1 MSRCMASHCSAA
13 FSVLLLLS
21 SARLSAQ
28 TTREH
33 EPNDDAATATLARM
47 GDTIAGTVN
56 PSDVDYYAVDLA
68 AGTQVELIAAPVQFC
83 RDFSFLD
90 PSGNRLAFGNCM
102 DNIDTL
108 RVTIPATGR
117 YLIRVTQFD
126 DAPRDFPLRPYSLHV
141 GINAAASELDRVVK
155 ALLGGDVV
163 GLDPV
168 FVQQLDGLGNGNG
181 VLDVGDLRAY
191 MRAQGLLVPGR
202 GVKWN

>member
-1 MSRCMASHCSAA
+1 MASPRTAA
-13 FSVLLLLS
+13 FSILLIFTA
-21 SARLSAQ
+21 ARVSAQ

-33 EPNDDAATATLARM
+33 EPNDDAATATVARM

-56 PSDVDYYAVDLA
+56 PSDVDYYAVDLE
-68 AGTQVELIAAPVQFC
+68 AGTQLELIAAPVQFC

-141 GINAAASELDRVVK
+141 GTNPAASQLDRVVK
-155 ALLGGDVV
+155 AILGRDIAA
-163 GLDPV
+163 LDPG
-168 FVQQLDGLGNGNG
+168 FVQQLDDLGNRNG
-181 VLDVGDLRAY
+181 LLDVGDLRAY
-191 MRAQGLLVPGR
+191 MRAQGLLVSGK
-202 GVKWN
+202 GVTWN

>member
-1 MSRCMASHCSAA
+1 MASPRSAA
-13 FSVLLLLS
+13 VSVLLMLGAAS
-21 SARLSAQ
+21 VSAQ

-33 EPNDDAATATLARM
+33 EPNDDAASATVARM

-56 PSDVDYYAVDLA
+56 PSDVDYYAVELA
-68 AGTQVELIAAPVQFC
+68 AGTQLELIAAPVPFC

-102 DNIDTL
+102 DNVDTL
-108 RVTIPATGR
+108 RITIPVAGR

-141 GINAAASELDRVVK
+141 GTNPAASALDNVVK
-155 ALLGGDVV
+155 ALLGADVG
-163 GLDPV
+163 GLDPA

-191 MRAQGLLVPGR
+191 MRAQGLLVWGR
-202 GVKWN
+202 GVTWN

>member
-1 MSRCMASHCSAA
+1 MLAPRSAA
-13 FSVLLLLS
+13 FSVFLVLS
-21 SARLSAQ
+21 AARLSAQ
-28 TTREH
+28 TTRER
-33 EPNDDAATATLARM
+33 EPNDDAATATVARM

-68 AGTQVELIAAPVQFC
+68 AGTQLELIAAPVPFC

-102 DNIDTL
+102 DKIDTL

-141 GINAAASELDRVVK
+141 GTNTAASELDRVVK
-155 ALLGGDVV
+155 ALLDGDVV

-191 MRAQGLLVPGR
+191 MRAQGLLVVGR
-202 GVKWN
+202 GVTWN

>member
-1 MSRCMASHCSAA
+1 MLSPRSAA
-13 FSVLLLLS
+13 ISVLLVLCA
-21 SARLSAQ
+21 ARISAQ

-33 EPNDDAATATLARM
+33 EPNDDAATATVARM

-56 PSDVDYYAVDLA
+56 PSDVDYYAVHLE
-68 AGTQVELIAAPVQFC
+68 AGTQLELIAAPVPFC

-90 PSGNRLAFGNCM
+90 PAGNRLAFGDCIE
-102 DNIDTL
+102 NIDTL
-108 RVTIPATGR
+108 RVTIPVTGR

-141 GINAAASELDRVVK
+141 GTNPAADDLDRVVK

-163 GLDPV
+163 GLDPS
-168 FVQQLDGLGNGNG
+168 FVQQLDKLGNGNG

-191 MRAQGLLVPGR
+191 MRAQGLLVVGK
-202 GVKWN
+202 GVTWN

>member
-1 MSRCMASHCSAA
+1 MASPRSAA
-13 FSVLLLLS
+13 FSFLLILCA
-21 SARLSAQ
+21 ARASAQ

-33 EPNDDAATATLARM
+33 EPNDDAASATVARM

-56 PSDVDYYAVDLA
+56 PSDVDYYAVELA
-68 AGTQVELIAAPVQFC
+68 AGTQLELIAAPVQFC

-102 DNIDTL
+102 DNVDTL
-108 RVTIPATGR
+108 RITIPVAGR

-141 GINAAASELDRVVK
+141 GTNPAASALDNVVK
-155 ALLGGDVV
+155 ALLGADVG
-163 GLDPV
+163 GLDPA

-191 MRAQGLLVPGR
+191 MRAQGLLVLGR
-202 GVKWN
+202 GVTWN

>member
-1 MSRCMASHCSAA
+1 MASPCSAA
-13 FSVLLLLS
+13 VSIFLILS
-21 SARLSAQ
+21 AARVSAQ

-33 EPNDDAATATLARM
+33 EPNDDAATATVARM

-56 PSDVDYYAVDLA
+56 PSDVDYYAIELA
-68 AGTQVELIAAPVQFC
+68 AGTQLELIAAPVPFC

-108 RVTIPATGR
+108 RITISASGR

-141 GINAAASELDRVVK
+141 GTNPAASALDNVVK
-155 ALLGGDVV
+155 ALLGGDVA
-163 GLDPV
+163 GLDPG
-168 FVQQLDGLGNGNG
+168 FVQQLDEFGNGNG

-191 MRAQGLLVPGR
+191 MRTQGLLVAGR
-202 GVKWN
+202 GVTWK

>member
-1 MSRCMASHCSAA
+1 MASPRSAA
-13 FSVLLLLS
+13 VSVLLMLGAAS
-21 SARLSAQ
+21 VSAQ

-33 EPNDDAATATLARM
+33 EPNDDAASATVARM

-56 PSDVDYYAVDLA
+56 PSDVDYYAVELA
-68 AGTQVELIAAPVQFC
+68 AGTQLELIAAPVPFC

-102 DNIDTL
+102 DNVDTL
-108 RVTIPATGR
+108 RITIPVAGR

-141 GINAAASELDRVVK
+141 GTNPAASALDNVVK
-155 ALLGGDVV
+155 ALLGADVG
-163 GLDPV
+163 GLDPA

-191 MRAQGLLVPGR
+191 MRAQGLLVIGR
-202 GVKWN
+202 GVTWN